1 MDPHP
6 LRATRD
12 VIVPVLSGLIGM
24 LVIPPVALYIVQRA
38 FKFTLDDRF
47 IREFL
52 FSFLLLRRFPTIP
65 NLTFLQYVA
74 YAVLHVYPSIFTAV
88 GVSQMIWFLG
98 GFLKTWSQSIR
109 DKEFLVE
116 LQLKNYEA
124 KKKVSS
130 AKERE
135 LFVLARQAR
144 IKAQRAAAAAAVN
157 GAIRPERGVGIA
169 DAVVIQPGNG
179 AGDGKDSQRRT
190 GRMRAHTITSTVT
203 AGAGPSTSA
212 AAGPSREV
220 PDVVA
225 GLGRASEEGEDPG
238 KSAIEEER
246 QAPPMGMSPDVGTI
260 EVNVAKEVEVVIEDH
275 PMEEFGGEEYDD
287 DLDPIWN
294 PV

>member
-24 LVIPPVALYIVQRA
+24 LVIPPVTLYLVQRA

-47 IREFL
+47 IRA
-52 FSFLLLRRFPTIP
+52 FSFSSPSFDNTELIFVSDLL
-65 NLTFLQYVA
+65 A
-74 YAVLHVYPSIFTAV
+74 YTVLHVYPSIFTAV

-124 KKKVSS
+124 KKKASS

-135 LFVLARQAR
+135 LYILTRQAKIR
-144 IKAQRAAAAAAVN
+144 AQRAAAAAAAN
-157 GAIRPERGVGIA
+157 GLIRPERGVGIA
-169 DAVVIQPGNG
+169 DTVVLQPGNG
-179 AGDGKDSQRRT
+179 AGDGKNPQRRM
-190 GRMRAHTITSTVT
+190 GRSRAHTITSTVT
-203 AGAGPSTSA
+203 AGAGSSTSA
-212 AAGPSREV
+212 AAGPSAEV
-220 PDVVA
+220 PNVVA
-225 GLGRASEEGEDPG
+225 DVGRAAEEGEG
-238 KSAIEEER
+238 AGRSAIEEER
-246 QAPPMGMSPDVGTI
+246 EPPPMGMSPDVGMI